1 MRHER
6 THEKE
11 LVEIQKKPGETQR
24 LGWVNSYS
32 NKTTTKEAVSITRQ
46 LNIQR
51 KRILPIFSNS
61 DVTSAISLLSLS
73 SSAVKFLNVQ
83 RIRFGLLTCTYYYLL
98 HLDFSFYFLEMT
110 GKHLNIFVRN
120 LCELKSKYSGKV
132 RVKWQPIV

>member
-6 THEKE
+6 MHEKE

-73 SSAVKFLNVQ
+73 SSAVKFLKVQ

-98 HLDFSFYFLEMT
+98 HLDFSFYFGNDRKTFEY
-110 GKHLNIFVRN
+110 F
-120 LCELKSKYSGKV
+120 CSKLM
-132 RVKWQPIV
+132 